1 MAKKRRTAKQKRA
14 TRKLVALN
22 RRRASKPRK
31 RRKSRKVKKR
41 TSRRKSVAKKT
52 RRRSSGGKKSLIDKI
67 PLLNNKTVQKVG
79 FGLGM
84 GALAGILLNFIPIP
98 ALQQNKA
105 LIQTGVT
112 FAADPLAGVLRL
124 TGLLGGPSGINIGGL
139 LGGNSQNSGMNTS
152 GFA

>member
-1 MAKKRRTAKQKRA
+1 MAKRRKTRRKTRRTSKRRT
-14 TRKLVALN
+14 T
-22 RRRASKPRK
+22 K

-41 TSRRKSVAKKT
+41 TKRRKSVARKSS
-52 RRRSSGGKKSLIDKI
+52 RRSSGGKKSLIDKI
-67 PLLNNKTVQKVG
+67 PLLKNKTVQKVG

-84 GALAGILLNFIPIP
+84 GALAGIILDFIPIP
-98 ALQQNKA
+98 QLQQNKA

-139 LGGNSQNSGMNTS
+139 LRGGNSRNGGMNTG